1 MIQLTSLEHDLK
13 PYGFVKLDYGRTWTN
28 GSLAFIGESLVI
40 ISKPSTKDFETVI
53 NLHSDNLL
61 EMSGKS

>member
-28 GSLAFIGESLVI
+28 GNIAFIGYDI
-40 ISKPSTKDFETVI
+40 HISSNTTTKDFETVARLYEAKLVKI
-53 NLHSDNLL
+53 I
-61 EMSGKS
+61 